1 MCSTSESSERFLLK
15 QVKDK
20 ENTFVVRKVIKAK
33 TEEALESVMV
43 MEAKMPH
50 KRICAASNFKFFQFF
65 VIELNSIGLFKFR
78 KQKRIFFLV
87 FTCFIKQEREGLM

>member
-33 TEEALESVMV
+33 KEEALESVMV
-43 MEAKMPH
+43 MAAK
-50 KRICAASNFKFFQFF
+50 K
-65 VIELNSIGLFKFR
+65 
-78 KQKRIFFLV
+78 
-87 FTCFIKQEREGLM
+87 